1 MKGDKLLTR
10 ALELLG
16 EIDSQDFVTEAMWD
30 SAEARRWRR
39 KTRKLLKECGY
50 VDTTTDTALT
60 LQ

>member
-1 MKGDKLLTR
+1 MKEDKQLTR
-10 ALELLG
+10 ALDLLG

-39 KTRKLLKECGY
+39 KTRKLLEECGY
-50 VDTTTDTALT
+50 VDTTADASVT